1 MKLAHRSV
9 LKQMEILIW
18 DNFVPRCIMEK
29 WRNALIFTNNLI
41 QQQVRQVTKGYT
53 LHEEIF
59 DNKKFHTILFSWW
72 IS

>member
-1 MKLAHRSV
+1 
-9 LKQMEILIW
+9 
-18 DNFVPRCIMEK
+18 MEK

-41 QQQVRQVTKGYT
+41 QQQVGQDTKGYT

-59 DNKKFHTILFSWW
+59 DSKKFHTILFSWW